1 MLCSHASELA
11 LRAALYLT
19 LQPPGKLTPVREIA
33 KGTGL
38 PGPYLAKIM
47 RRLIDARLV
56 RAFRGPGGG
65 VRLRQAPEAVNLA
78 ALVRAMEGPVGAE
91 SCVLGLRPCSS
102 EHPCSLHGRWTVLR
116 AAIQDLL
123 KETTLASLAQ
133 NGAGSL
139 SNEHMVMNGKLIVK
153 DENGERR

>member
-1 MLCSHASELA
+1 MLYSHASELA

-33 KGTGL
+33 KGAGL

-78 ALVRAMEGPVGAE
+78 ALVRAMEGPLDPE
-91 SCVLGLRPCSS
+91 PCVLGLRPCSS
-102 EHPCSLHGRWTVLR
+102 EYPCPLHGRWTALR
-116 AAIQDLL
+116 GEIQDLL

-133 NGAGSL
+133 NLRGSL
-139 SNEHMVMNGKLIVK
+139 SIEHMALSEKL
-153 DENGERR
+153 NRQG